1 VREKLN
7 ESRAAQIG
15 LVAVLVITVA
25 VLFLKPG
32 GGGGGAEAGAE
43 APVVAGETAI
53 PTAAT
58 TGVSGMGELPT
69 AVPAVKG
76 PPRPFVK
83 AYDANETVA
92 LLVVHDGGIDDAYTT
107 AALKKVASIENVASF
122 VVPAK
127 QISRYASVTIGLDIN
142 QLPALIVLRPKRLS
156 GGVPQATVSYGYQ
169 TPESIYVSVLDAT
182 YKGPEVTYHPG

>member
-1 VREKLN
+1 MREKLN

-15 LVAVLVITVA
+15 LVAVLVIAVA
-25 VLFLKPG
+25 VIFLKPG
-32 GGGGGAEAGAE
+32 GGGGGGETEVE
-43 APVVAGETAI
+43 APVVAGEAAI

-58 TGVSGMGELPT
+58 TGAGMGELPT
-69 AVPAVKG
+69 ALPAVPG

-83 AYDANETVA
+83 AYDAGETVA
-92 LLVVHDGGIDDAYTT
+92 LLVVHDGGIDDAYTA
-107 AALKKVASIENVASF
+107 AALKKVASIEDVATF

-142 QLPALIVLRPKRLS
+142 QLPALIVLRPKQLS

>member
-1 VREKLN
+1 MREKLN

-15 LVAVLVITVA
+15 LVAVLVIAVA
-25 VLFLKPG
+25 VIFLKPG
-32 GGGGGAEAGAE
+32 GGGETEAE

-58 TGVSGMGELPT
+58 TGAAGMGELPT
-69 AVPAVKG
+69 SVPAVKG
-76 PPRPFVK
+76 PPRPFVA
-83 AYDANETVA
+83 AYDAGETVA

-107 AALKKVASIENVASF
+107 AALKKVASIEDVATF

-127 QISRYASVTIGLDIN
+127 QISRYASVTIGLDVN
-142 QLPALIVLRPKRLS
+142 QLPALIVLRPKQLS
-156 GGVPQATVSYGYQ
+156 EGVPQATVSYGYQ